1 MARSVLIV
9 LSLLLAGR
17 SPAQDGPK
25 SNVELLSAMAA
36 SCLDGVALPDSVF
49 FTPPGRLPFLR
60 GALVEALQGE
70 GKTVFASAGATR
82 GDLVADLQRAG
93 ISYQRGARSMISRT
107 ASLALTVELKASD
120 GRILHD
126 ELCTRSALDSFD
138 RGLLA
143 ALEEAAYP
151 ETRGTIPLSRWQR
164 LAQPLIIATATAAG
178 TLLFFSL
185 RSRRADGG

>member
-9 LSLLLAGR
+9 LSLLLVGR
-17 SPAQDGPK
+17 SAAQDAPE
-25 SNVELLSAMAA
+25 SNVALLSAMAA
-36 SCLDGVALPDSVF
+36 SCLNDVAVPDSVF

-60 GALVEALQGE
+60 GALVDALQSR
-70 GKTVFASAGATR
+70 GKAVFASASSAR
-82 GDLVADLQRAG
+82 GELVTDLERAG
-93 ISYQRGARSMISRT
+93 VSYQRGARSMISRT
-107 ASLALTVELKASD
+107 VSLALTVELKAGD

-126 ELCTRSALDSFD
+126 ELCTRSSVDVVDRSLIASLEDS
-138 RGLLA
+138 
-143 ALEEAAYP
+143 AYP

-164 LAQPLIIATATAAG
+164 LAQPVIIATATAAG